1 MESKKEKWATV
12 KTEAYQEIS
21 QTIEMNAIYEVNNSV
36 TQDRVRNEVTKI
48 VNEYWEYLSETKII
62 CDGIVNTPDTI
73 VAHEFRLKFC
83 WKVEPT
89 DEWTIVDFTLSPSGM
104 EVK

>member
-48 VNEYWEYLSETKII
+48 VNEYWECLSETKII
-62 CDGIVNTPDTI
+62 CDGTVNTQDTI

-89 DEWTIVDFTLSPSGM
+89 DEWTIVDFTLSPSGI